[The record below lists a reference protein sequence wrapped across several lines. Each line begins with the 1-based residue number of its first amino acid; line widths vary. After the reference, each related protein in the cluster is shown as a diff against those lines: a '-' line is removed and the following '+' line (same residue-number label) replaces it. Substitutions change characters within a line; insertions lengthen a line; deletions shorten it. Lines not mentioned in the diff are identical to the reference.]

1 MDYLNFDSHKLKN
14 HKLERLY
21 TYTYIYIYI
30 YIYTYKRY
38 SLLLGNLLFFIFY
51 EAISISPTQYI
62 ILELVELDLSFSN
75 VETNWGS
82 SIVG

>member
-14 HKLERLY
+14 HKLVRL
-21 TYTYIYIYI
+21 YIYIYI
-30 YIYTYKRY
+30 RY